1 MNYTIKVQKISKLT
15 MFFLIQKN
23 LYICIVIKGLRIM
36 RHAKRASFYK
46 NMTFKSKVQEVLDAA
61 LAEREHLFL
70 IDLSINDANKIS
82 VILDGDFGV
91 NLQDCIDVSRAVEN
105 NLDREE
111 QDFSLEVASVGVG
124 SPLKLIRQY
133 KKNVGRTLIVKTGTE
148 IIEAELVEANDVF
161 IILSWKAREPKKVG
175 KGKETVQKELQLPY
189 ADIKE
194 AIVTV
199 TF

>member
-1 MNYTIKVQKISKLT
+1 
-15 MFFLIQKN
+15 
-23 LYICIVIKGLRIM
+23 
-36 RHAKRASFYK
+36 
-46 NMTFKSKVQEVLDAA
+46 MTFKEKVNA
-61 LAEREHLFL
+61 LVEEALSERPSVFL
-70 IDLSINDANKIS
+70 IDLTITDAFKIIVS
-82 VILDGDFGV
+82 LDGDNGV
-91 NLQDCIDVSRAVEN
+91 VLQDCIDISRAIES

>member
-1 MNYTIKVQKISKLT
+1 M
-15 MFFLIQKN
+15 
-23 LYICIVIKGLRIM
+23 
-36 RHAKRASFYK
+36 
-46 NMTFKSKVQEVLDAA
+46 
-61 LAEREHLFL
+61 
-70 IDLSINDANKIS
+70 IDLTITDAFKIIVS
-82 VILDGDFGV
+82 LDGDNGV
-91 NLQDCIDVSRAVEN
+91 ALQDCIDISRAIES